1 MTTTTISQSGMD
13 DIFLKIAERHC
24 AYADSAPC
32 IRGRED
38 IVAFARAVLAQT
50 APAVRNEY
58 NVDLHASIT
67 QMAKSFTHE
76 MVERVERDQ
85 RYAVGGMPE
94 RVWYTPGEIPS
105 EQVVIT
111 DMMTIHETFERD
123 EQCSPFDGVPMTFA
137 KEPHDTYAA
146 RRRLGL

>member
-1 MTTTTISQSGMD
+1 MNNPITQSDMD

-38 IVAFARAVLAQT
+38 IVAFARSVLAQT
-50 APAVRNEY
+50 APALRNEY
-58 NVDLHASIT
+58 NADLHASIT
-67 QMAKSFTHE
+67 DHAKRFAKE
-76 MVERVERDQ
+76 FRQ
-85 RYAVGGMPE
+85 RQQRSENYAVGGTPE
-94 RVWYTPGEIPS
+94 RVHYRPGEIPS

-111 DMMTIHETFERD
+111 DTLTIHETFERD

-137 KEPHDTYAA
+137 KEAHDTFAA
-146 RRRLGL
+146 RQRLGL